1 MFSGIGPWEI
11 LLVFL
16 VVLLLFGAKRIPEI
30 AKGLGKG
37 ITEFK
42 RGMQDVK
49 DEIETTID
57 STPNV
62 ASDPNASSG
71 PSASSGAVPSNAS
84 SPNINQAGGAQ
95 GQPSD
100 TEAGKPTA

>member
-11 LLVFL
+11 LLIFL

-49 DEIETTID
+49 EEIETGMD
-57 STPNV
+57 STPT
-62 ASDPNASSG
+62 PP
-71 PSASSGAVPSNAS
+71 PSPGADEPKDSQ
-84 SPNINQAGGAQ
+84 P
-95 GQPSD
+95 QPSD
-100 TEAGKPTA
+100 TEAGTRT

>member
-11 LLVFL
+11 LLIFL

-49 DEIETTID
+49 DEIETSID
-57 STPNV
+57 PPPRTGADTASGNATSPNV
-62 ASDPNASSG
+62 SQAEASQSK
-71 PSASSGAVPSNAS
+71 
-84 SPNINQAGGAQ
+84 
-95 GQPSD
+95 PSD
-100 TEAGKPTA
+100 AEAGKPT

>member
-11 LLVFL
+11 LLIFL

-49 DEIETTID
+49 DEIETSMD
-57 STPNV
+57 SPPRTGSQNT
-62 ASDPNASSG
+62 
-71 PSASSGAVPSNAS
+71 S
-84 SPNINQAGGAQ
+84 SPNTKQPDAAQ
-95 GQPSD
+95 SQPSD
-100 TEAGKPTA
+100 SEAGKPT

>member
-57 STPNV
+57 SSPA
-62 ASDPNASSG
+62 ASQSASAEPADAPSPNA
-71 PSASSGAVPSNAS
+71 
-84 SPNINQAGGAQ
+84 NQAGAAQ
-95 GQPSD
+95 NQPSD

>member
-11 LLVFL
+11 LLIFL
-16 VVLLLFGAKRIPEI
+16 VVLLLFGARRIPEI

-49 DEIETTID
+49 DEIETSID
-57 STPNV
+57 SRPRTGTQNT
-62 ASDPNASSG
+62 
-71 PSASSGAVPSNAS
+71 S
-84 SPNINQAGGAQ
+84 SPNTKQPDAAQ
-95 GQPSD
+95 SQPSD
-100 TEAGKPTA
+100 TEAGKPT